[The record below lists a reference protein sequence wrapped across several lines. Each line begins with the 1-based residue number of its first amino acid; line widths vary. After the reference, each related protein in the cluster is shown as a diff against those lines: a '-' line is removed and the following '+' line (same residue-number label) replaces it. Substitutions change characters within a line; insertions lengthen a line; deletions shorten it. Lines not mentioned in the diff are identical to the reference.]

1 MSTTLKNKVGLVS
14 MFLFASACMWSVDVN
29 VTPPTLELTGI
40 FAQFGD
46 LSTELN
52 AELAT
57 IADDFETQ
65 VETDETIAKYDD
77 QSDLATGFAN
87 AGASSASLGMLRSA
101 QDFKLFSVAVSTGAG
116 LSLYS
121 TDLFS
126 DLDSADFVKDEGDI
140 YAGIAPQLVN
150 GSVGIN
156 LGFLVDGLR
165 ATAKFGYVDIADG
178 TIADDV
184 TFNSMS
190 VGANVSYMLLK
201 PKAVPL
207 GLVRW
212 RGLSVSTGLFYQRSK
227 VEMNYVPEDE
237 GYIADTSL
245 TLGDLGLTNA
255 QLTAAGLSYTEATA
269 LGTIEM
275 TPEINAK
282 IETSTY
288 TVPIGV
294 STGVRLLV
302 IDLSVGAGVD
312 LCWGSGEVSFD
323 STQEVTFQESD
334 ELATFIDSTPGEASV
349 RNSSESDPQF
359 LHPHL
364 MIAAGLA
371 LGPVR
376 LEMPFLYYFDS
387 DGNTFVT
394 GVTLGIV
401 W

>member
-1 MSTTLKNKVGLVS
+1 MSTALNRKIGLVS
-14 MFLFASACMWSVDVN
+14 TFLFVSAFMWSVDVTI
-29 VTPPTLELTGI
+29 TPPTIELSGP
-40 FAQFGD
+40 FVVLGD
-46 LSTELN
+46 LTTELN
-52 AELAT
+52 TQLAT
-57 IADDFETQ
+57 LATDFETQ
-65 VETDETIAKYDD
+65 VENDETINKYDD
-77 QSDLATGFAN
+77 QSDLAKGFAN
-87 AGASSASLGMLRSA
+87 AGASSASMGMLRSA

-116 LSLYS
+116 LSVYS
-121 TDLFS
+121 TDIFS
-126 DLDSADFVKDEGDI
+126 DVSSADFVKEEGDV
-140 YAGIAPQLVN
+140 YMGLAPQLIN

-165 ATAKFGYVDIADG
+165 ATAKFGYVDIAEG
-178 TIADDV
+178 TIAEDV

-201 PKAVPL
+201 PKAIPL

-227 VEMNYVPEDE
+227 VEMDFVPEED
-237 GYIADTSL
+237 GYIAGTNL
-245 TLGDLGLTNA
+245 TLGDLGLTDA
-255 QLTAAGLSYTEATA
+255 QIALADPTYTTATE

-275 TPEINAK
+275 TPHINAK
-282 IETSTY
+282 IESSTF

-294 STGVRLLV
+294 STGVRLL
-302 IDLSVGAGVD
+302 ILDLSVGAGVD

-323 STQEVTFQESD
+323 STQEVNFRENP
-334 ELATFIDSTPGEASV
+334 ELADFIDATPGSASV
-349 RNSSESDPQF
+349 SNSSTSDPQF

-371 LGPVR
+371 MGPVR